1 MPVLFNSK
9 EEYTTEKIMNVVVFS
24 IAVGGYFLVYSFLYE
39 KAAEQ
44 VEISRNRVENLLRIL
59 IHDIGNPITVILA
72 LLDLLMSKKGKTEEL
87 LKIKAAAQNAAEQI
101 ERIHQLKSME
111 DGKTKVLISDELIIN
126 MLGKFY
132 EQIELKL
139 LEKEIYID
147 KKIDILES
155 EILAW
160 HKVNFINQ
168 ILMNV
173 FSNAIDTKENHGT
186 CFTLIFPKVNQT

>member
-1 MPVLFNSK
+1 
-9 EEYTTEKIMNVVVFS
+9 
-24 IAVGGYFLVYSFLYE
+24 
-39 KAAEQ
+39 
-44 VEISRNRVENLLRIL
+44 
-59 IHDIGNPITVILA
+59 
-72 LLDLLMSKKGKTEEL
+72 
-87 LKIKAAAQNAAEQI
+87 
-101 ERIHQLKSME
+101 
-111 DGKTKVLISDELIIN
+111 